1 VSAPLIVVPLPAHY
15 DTGMCVRGG
24 QETRDFGET
33 LGHVVPRSAV
43 CGEVSKDAIFMHPPY
58 QGRVGYSFATYAAV
72 TLPKDQPAAFRAV
85 VGKGDG
91 SDMGD
96 GILYKLAVVEATG
109 AQNIVAEKTVRRH
122 EWLPIEA
129 DLSQWAGQPVRF
141 ELISDVGVQDN
152 SSGDWAC
159 WAEMRIE
166 SLQPVLQR
174 TLEPSGAA
182 YRREP
187 PPMPLAGAS
196 VDDLRKARSGK
207 LHYDG
212 NGFSG
217 SGEYGCYAVLNGVN
231 MGFMTPAGGDE
242 VQGIWATNVTLPLT
256 PQAIAKLARHN
267 ALAVSNPNKDWF
279 KIRRFWIE
287 LELADGRKLSS
298 DIAAAT
304 FTQPPTW
311 PYAEGVLV
319 PHGQD
324 IAVDLWFDVKR

>member
-1 VSAPLIVVPLPAHY
+1 MV
-15 DTGMCVRGG
+15 
-24 QETRDFGET
+24 
-33 LGHVVPRSAV
+33 
-43 CGEVSKDAIFMHPPY
+43 DA
-58 QGRVGYSFATYAAV
+58 S
-72 TLPKDQPAAFRAV
+72 
-85 VGKGDG
+85 
-91 SDMGD
+91 
-96 GILYKLAVVEATG
+96 G
-109 AQNIVAEKTVRRH
+109 AKTIIAEKTVLRH

-129 DLSQWAGQPVRF
+129 DLSKWAGQKVRL
-141 ELISDVGVQDN
+141 ELISDVGTQDN

-174 TLEPSGAA
+174 TLEPSGEA

-187 PPMPLAGAS
+187 PPMPLAGVT
-196 VDDLRKARSGK
+196 VDDLRKAKSGK

-242 VQGIWATNVTLPLT
+242 TKGIWATDVTMPLT
-256 PQAIAKLARHN
+256 PEAIAKLARHN
-267 ALAVSNPNKDWF
+267 TFAVSDPNKDWF

-287 LELADGRKLSS
+287 LELADGRKISS

-304 FTQPPTW
+304 FTQPPGW

-324 IAVDLWFDVKR
+324 ITVDLWFEVRR

>member
-1 VSAPLIVVPLPAHY
+1 
-15 DTGMCVRGG
+15 MCVRGG
-24 QETRDFGET
+24 QETNDFGAT
-33 LGHVVPRSAV
+33 LGHVVPRSAT
-43 CGEVSKDAIFMHPPY
+43 CGEVSKEAIFMHPPY
-58 QGRVGYSFATYAAV
+58 QGAVGYSFAMYDAV

-91 SDMGD
+91 SDPGD
-96 GILYKLAVVEATG
+96 GILYKLAVVDAAG
-109 AQNIVAEKTVRRH
+109 AKTIIAEQTAVRH

-129 DLSQWAGQPVRF
+129 DLSKWAGQKARF
-141 ELISDVGVQDN
+141 ELISDVGTQDN

-174 TLEPSGAA
+174 TLEPSGEA

-187 PPMPLAGAS
+187 PPLPLAGAT
-196 VDDLRKARSGK
+196 VAELRKATSGK

-242 VQGIWATNVTLPLT
+242 TKGIWATDVTMPLT

-267 ALAVSNPNKDWF
+267 TFAVSDPNKDWF
-279 KIRRFWIE
+279 KLRRFWIE
-287 LELADGRKLSS
+287 LALADGRKISS

-304 FTQPPTW
+304 FTQPPGW
-311 PYAEGVLV
+311 PHAEGVLV

-324 IAVDLWFDVKR
+324 ITVDLWFEVKP